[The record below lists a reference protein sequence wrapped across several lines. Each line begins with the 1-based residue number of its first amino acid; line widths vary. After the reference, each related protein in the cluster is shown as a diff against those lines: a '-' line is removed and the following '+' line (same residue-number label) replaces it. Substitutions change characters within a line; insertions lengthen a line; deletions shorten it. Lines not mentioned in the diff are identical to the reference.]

1 MKLQNALGFTLCA
14 VLAASQFATQA
25 SAQAPSTGTGQA
37 YPVKPIRII
46 VPFPPGGTSD
56 ILSRLIGPKLTER

>member
-25 SAQAPSTGTGQA
+25 SAQTFPT
-37 YPVKPIRII
+37 KPIRII

-56 ILSRLIGPKLTER
+56 ILSRLIGPKLTE